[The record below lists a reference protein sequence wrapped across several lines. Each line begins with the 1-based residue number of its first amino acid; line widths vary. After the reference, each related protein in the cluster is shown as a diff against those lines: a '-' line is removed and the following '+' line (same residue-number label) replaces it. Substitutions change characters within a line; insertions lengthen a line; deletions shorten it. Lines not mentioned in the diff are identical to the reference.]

1 MLGGDDVLK
10 KEKDKFYLMSM
21 PKHIAVIID
30 GNRRWARK
38 HGLKDWEGHKKG
50 AERLEDFLK
59 WCLDAGI
66 KEVSAYVLSTENLNR
81 SKEEL
86 KHLFSLFKEAFKK
99 FQEKENFVHKYKV
112 KIRFAGDLRRLP
124 KDLREIIRKVEKK
137 TEKYGERI
145 LNILI
150 AYGGKFE
157 IVQAAK
163 RCKKINE
170 KELEKNLLVPEPV
183 DLVIRTGGY
192 SRLSNLLLWQ
202 CAYAELYFTKTLW
215 PDFSKRE
222 FLKALKWFSNTQ
234 RNFGR

>member
-1 MLGGDDVLK
+1 MAI
-10 KEKDKFYLMSM
+10 

-30 GNRRWARK
+30 GNRRWAKK
-38 HGLKDWEGHKKG
+38 HNLKEWQGHKKG
-50 AERLEDFLK
+50 AERLEDFLN
-59 WCLDAGI
+59 WCLEAGI

-86 KHLFSLFKEAFKK
+86 DHLFKLFKEMFRKLE
-99 FQEKENFVHKYKV
+99 EKENFSDRYKV
-112 KIRFAGDLRRLP
+112 RIRFVGDLKKLP
-124 KDLREIIRKVEKK
+124 KDLLETIKKVEKK
-137 TEKYGERI
+137 TQKYDERI

-150 AYGGKFE
+150 AYGSKFE
-157 IVQAAK
+157 IAQAAK

-170 KELEKNLLVPEPV
+170 KELERNLLVPEPV

-192 SRLSNLLLWQ
+192 NRLSNLMLWQ

-222 FLKALKWFSNTQ
+222 FLKALKWFSSIQ
-234 RNFGR
+234 RNFGK

>member
-1 MLGGDDVLK
+1 M
-10 KEKDKFYLMSM
+10 EK

-38 HGLKDWEGHKKG
+38 RGLKDWKGHEKG
-50 AERLEDFLK
+50 AQRLEEFLN
-59 WCLDAGI
+59 WCLEEDI
-66 KEVSAYVLSTENLNR
+66 KEVSAYVLSTENLKR

-86 KHLFSLFKEAFKK
+86 DHLFELFKK
-99 FQEKENFVHKYKV
+99 FFEKFKKKENMVHEHKV
-112 KIRFAGDLRRLP
+112 RVRFAGDLDRLP
-124 KDLREIIRKVEKK
+124 KELKKIIREVEEKTKK
-137 TEKYGERI
+137 YNNRL

-150 AYGGKFE
+150 AYGGRFE
-157 IVQAAK
+157 IIQTAK
-163 RCKKINE
+163 RCKKFSE
-170 KELEKNLLVPEPV
+170 KEFEKNLLVPEPV

-192 SRLSNLLLWQ
+192 CRLSNLLLWQ

-222 FLKALKWFSNTQ
+222 FLKALKWFSEIK

>member
-1 MLGGDDVLK
+1 MQK
-10 KEKDKFYLMSM
+10 
-21 PKHIAVIID
+21 PQHIAVIID
-30 GNRRWARK
+30 GNRRWAK
-38 HGLKDWEGHKKG
+38 KNKLKEWEGHEKG
-50 AERLEDFLK
+50 AKVLLNFLN
-59 WCLDAGI
+59 WCLEEDI
-66 KEVSAYVLSTENLNR
+66 KEVSAYVLSTENLKR

-86 KHLFSLFKEAFKK
+86 NHLFELFKKMFEKFK
-99 FQEKENFVHKYKV
+99 EKESLIDKHKV
-112 KIRFAGDLRRLP
+112 RVRFAGDLKKLP
-124 KDLREIIRKVEKK
+124 NDLRKIIKEIETKTKK
-137 TEKYGERI
+137 YNERI

-157 IVQAAK
+157 IIEAAK
-163 RCKKINE
+163 KCKKICE

-192 SRLSNLLLWQ
+192 CRLSNLLLWQ

-222 FLKALKWFSNTQ
+222 FKKALRWFSSIK

>member
-1 MLGGDDVLK
+1 MNIPNHL
-10 KEKDKFYLMSM
+10 
-21 PKHIAVIID
+21 AVIID

-50 AERLEDFLK
+50 AERLEDFLN
-59 WCLDAGI
+59 WCLEAGI

-81 SKEEL
+81 SEEEL
-86 KHLFSLFKEAFKK
+86 KHLFNLFKEAFKK
-99 FQEKENFVHKYKV
+99 FEEKESFIHKYRV
-112 KIRFAGDLRRLP
+112 KIRFAGDLKRLP
-124 KDLREIIRKVEKK
+124 KELREIINKVEKK
-137 TEKYGERI
+137 TQKYDERI

-157 IVQAAK
+157 IVEAAR
-163 RCKKINE
+163 RCKRISE
-170 KELEKNLLVPEPV
+170 EEIEKNLLVPEPV

-192 SRLSNLLLWQ
+192 SRLSNLMLWQ

-222 FLKALKWFSNTQ
+222 FLKALKWFSNVQ
-234 RNFGR
+234 RNYGK